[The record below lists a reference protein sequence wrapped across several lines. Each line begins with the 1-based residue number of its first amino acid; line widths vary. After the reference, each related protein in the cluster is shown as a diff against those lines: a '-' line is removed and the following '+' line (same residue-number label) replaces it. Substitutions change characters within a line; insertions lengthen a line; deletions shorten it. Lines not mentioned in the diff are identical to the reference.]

1 MNPPY
6 SQLSESR
13 SVMSDSLWPHRLY
26 SPWNSPGQN
35 TGVGSRSLLQGIF
48 PAQGSNPGLQH
59 FRWILYQLSHE
70 GSPRT
75 LEWVAYHFSNR
86 SSRSQESN
94 QGLLHC
100 RHILYQLSYQGS
112 PKVPQKEESPGE
124 GNGNTV
130 HYSCL
135 GNPMERGAW
144 SATVHG
150 GSQRVGH
157 NLATKTTVP
166 VIYNF
171 YCCVKRIKVFLKM
184 L

>member
-6 SQLSESR
+6 PQLSESR

-35 TGVGSRSLLQGIF
+35 AGVSSRSLLQGIF
-48 PAQGSNPGLQH
+48 PARGSNPGLPH
-59 FRWILYQLSHE
+59 FRWILYQLSHK

-86 SSRSQESN
+86 SSRTQDSN

-112 PKVPQKEESPGE
+112 PRVLKKKSHLEKEMATQSIILAWGIPWKEEPGRLQSM
-124 GNGNTV
+124 GV
-130 HYSCL
+130 
-135 GNPMERGAW
+135 
-144 SATVHG
+144 
-150 GSQRVGH
+150 
-157 NLATKTTVP
+157 TKSWTQLS
-166 VIYNF
+166 N
-171 YCCVKRIKVFLKM
+171 
-184 L
+184 